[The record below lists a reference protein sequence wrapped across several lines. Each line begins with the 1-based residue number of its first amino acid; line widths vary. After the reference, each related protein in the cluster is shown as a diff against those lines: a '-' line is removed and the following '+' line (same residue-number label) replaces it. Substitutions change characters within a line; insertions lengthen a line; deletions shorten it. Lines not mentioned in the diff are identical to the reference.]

1 MGRQATDM
9 HKGRPTNY
17 VALRALLAELDWS
30 DASTES
36 QDRLNA
42 RSGTLGLVIN
52 DNGSVTLVSIDPF
65 TNDPV
70 NVTVT
75 GGWSY
80 ATIKNLIMHLMI
92 IDTIRGGYA
101 S

>member
-1 MGRQATDM
+1 MICL
-9 HKGRPTNY
+9 RP
-17 VALRALLAELDWS
+17 LLAELGWS
-30 DASTES
+30 NASTDT
-36 QDRLNA
+36 QYRLTA
-42 RSGTLGLVIN
+42 RGGNLGLVIN

-80 ATIKNLIMHLMI
+80 ATIKNLITHLMI